1 MAKSKL
7 DTFTLK
13 NGKSEIKL
21 HYSELRKIVLVLRAI
36 NHDLRKTIVKL
47 LSENDKMS
55 VTQVYVALRLEQSVV
70 SQHLAILRRAGIV
83 NTDRQGKYIHYSLN
97 ERKLEDIA
105 ILTDALSVAVAP
117 RGDEGTAE

>member
-13 NGKSEIKL
+13 NGKSGEIKL

-36 NHDLRKTIVKL
+36 NHDLRKRIVKL
-47 LSENDKMS
+47 LSENDRMS

-70 SQHLAILRRAGIV
+70 SQHLAILRRSGIV

-97 ERKLEDIA
+97 HDKLKDIA
-105 ILTDALSVAVAP
+105 ELTEAL
-117 RGDEGTAE
+117 TY